1 MPSLAMA
8 VLSRLLLS
16 KLRILPVAATLRRR
30 PAPLTVRATL
40 AGLRC
45 RRCGWPSS
53 AGSRRWRSCGGG
65 GDSGCLGAAGQTTAA
80 THKVAARDDGGSG
93 TVHVPVLLSDVLAAF
108 AGLDLRAFVDGTLG
122 AAGHAVAVLEAHPEM
137 EAFVGL
143 DVDPVAHAA
152 AEPRLQT
159 AARRC
164 GDGGPPL
171 PQVHLL
177 RSNFGDMKAA
187 LQGLGLVGAV
197 SGILLDIGVSSM
209 QIDTAERGFSFMLD
223 GPLDMRMD
231 PTIRTYFQGQP
242 LVPKWQL
249 RSKLQ
254 LWQGSLTAEQIVNDW
269 PEVEL
274 GRVLHDFGEEL
285 RWRALARRITEAR
298 AEGPIRT
305 TARLAGI
312 IGGPHRPKGA
322 KGRPGLGLH
331 PATRTFQ
338 ALRIAVN
345 DELGVLERVIPDAV
359 ECLAPGG
366 RLAIISF
373 HSLED
378 RIVKRA
384 FLSLAATAGSS
395 APIIDDYSVT
405 STDYLHVPGQTR
417 YSSYRQKRGLAE
429 IASNSN
435 YEGNK
440 GSSTG
445 TVGIGDGHNTINKAG
460 NVHSGG
466 LVRILTKRP
475 IVAKEAEQAANPRSR
490 SAKLRV
496 AEKL

>member
-1 MPSLAMA
+1 MA

-16 KLRILPVAATLRRR
+16 RLRLLPVAATLKRR
-30 PAPLTVRATL
+30 PAPLLVRATL

-45 RRCGWPSS
+45 RRCRWPSS

-65 GDSGCLGAAGQTTAA
+65 GGGACLGAAGQTTAA
-80 THKVAARDDGGSG
+80 THKAAARDDGGSS
-93 TVHVPVLLSDVLAAF
+93 TAHVPVLLGDVLAAF

-137 EAFVGL
+137 ESFVGL

-152 AEPRLQT
+152 AEPRLRA
-159 AARRC
+159 AARRR

-171 PQVHLL
+171 CQVHLL

-209 QIDTAERGFSFMLD
+209 QIDTAERGFSFMRE

-231 PTIRTYFQGQP
+231 PT
-242 LVPKWQL
+242 
-249 RSKLQ
+249 
-254 LWQGSLTAEQIVNDW
+254 GSLTAEQIVNYW

-274 GRVLHDFGEEL
+274 GRVLRDFGEEL
-285 RWRALARRITEAR
+285 RWRKLARRITEAR

-305 TARLAGI
+305 TVQLAGI

-366 RLAIISF
+366 RLAMISF

-384 FLSLAATAGSS
+384 FLSMAATPGGS
-395 APIIDDYSVT
+395 APISDSYSLT

-417 YSSYRQKRGLAE
+417 YRSYRRKRGLAE
-429 IASNSN
+429 IANRST
-435 YEGNK
+435 YEGTMD
-440 GSSTG
+440 SSIG
-445 TVGIGDGHNTINKAG
+445 KAGIGDGPNTINKAG
-460 NVHSGG
+460 NIYSGG
-466 LVRILTKRP
+466 LVQILTKRP
-475 IVAKEAEQAANPRSR
+475 IVAEEAEQAANPRSR